1 MEFINALITGLPF
14 LISHLFVTLC
24 LLFLGITSYIF
35 LTPIRE
41 LKLIKD
47 GNVAASISFSGAL
60 LGIGIPLASSLSV
73 SNSILEIIIWGLTA
87 IFLQLLCFKVTDR
100 FLKDLNG
107 RMLAI
112 SSKIKNKIGWKPKIS
127 FEEGLKK
134 TFSWYLN
141 NQQYYSKLN
150 KKDITKRIGVKK

>member
-24 LLFLGITSYIF
+24 LLFMGITSYIF

-41 LKLIKD
+41 LKLIKE
-47 GNVAASISFSGAL
+47 GNLSASISFSGAL

-87 IFLQLLCFKVTDR
+87 IVLQLLCFKVTDT
-100 FLKDLNG
+100 FLKDLSK
-107 RMLAI
+107 RIEDDQLATSI
-112 SSKIKNKIGWKPKIS
+112 LLFSIKIS
-127 FEEGLKK
+127 VSLIN
-134 TFSWYLN
+134 SAA
-141 NQQYYSKLN
+141 
-150 KKDITKRIGVKK
+150 IIG